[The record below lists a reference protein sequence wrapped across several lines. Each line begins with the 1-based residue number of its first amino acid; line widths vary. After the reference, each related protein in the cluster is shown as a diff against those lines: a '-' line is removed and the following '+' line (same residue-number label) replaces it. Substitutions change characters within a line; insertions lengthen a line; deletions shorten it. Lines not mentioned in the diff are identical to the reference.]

1 VPLWSPQKYGA
12 ALPVRVAP
20 WGLKAPAGVQVIRI
34 LTICLGS
41 HYTNRMHP
49 LESILLVLSTA
60 LLWAAFT
67 VLMLARLNREGRRAL
82 RYARKAGRMKT
93 RPGLPTDVPG
103 GPGRPGRHR
112 LKVWRRHPSTASGG
126 PLHG

>member
-1 VPLWSPQKYGA
+1 MGLPFRSGCLVGPKSPC
-12 ALPVRVAP
+12 RF
-20 WGLKAPAGVQVIRI
+20 AGHKE
-34 LTICLGS
+34 LTLRLGS
-41 HYTNRMHP
+41 HYTDRMHP

-93 RPGLPTDVPG
+93 RPGLPPDVPG
-103 GPGRPGRHR
+103 GPGRHGRHR

-126 PLHG
+126 ALRG